1 MNWKKISAFAPML
14 TVVVLAACMGKT
26 LKGYTP
32 VVYDVKAEEIPL
44 QSENTET
51 TDQQEKQSN
60 KKKKKETE
68 KKQKASKGNFD
79 LKDGTYTGEGQG
91 FGGIIKVSVVI
102 KDKTITSI
110 TVESADGEDAAFFG
124 RAKGVIDKILAEQK
138 TDVDV
143 VSGATYSSR
152 GIMSAVKNALTGE
165 KDTSTPPAAT
175 GSASAAS
182 GSGKINK
189 VEENKNQTYKDGTY
203 YGSGTGFG
211 GTVKVKVVIKK
222 GKIRSIQITQHQDGS
237 TYMQKASALI
247 DTVIKKQSTNVDSV
261 SGATYSS
268 AGLVEAIRDAL
279 DQAKTTEK
287 KKKKKTTSKKNQNT
301 DTQTGNATPQT
312 TGKIPYKDGIYYGT
326 GEGYL
331 GNITVGVVIQN
342 KTITSIVITENEAD
356 DETFLNKAKA
366 VIDKVVQKQSTD
378 VDTVS
383 GATYSSKGILEA
395 ITNAL
400 ENAKKAT
407 EGKETEKPS
416 ESEKPKPSETEKPAE
431 TEKPSESESETPK
444 VYADGDYTAS
454 AICTSGEDSFTDYN
468 LFATVTIKNDKITAI
483 SNIYGDDNDSVNK
496 MYIGWAANGRGSAKG
511 IVSQI
516 LEKNSTDGIDTV
528 TRATCSSKALIEA
541 CQQAVSQAKLAP
553 QNE

>member
-1 MNWKKISAFAPML
+1 MNWKKLSAFAPML
-14 TVVVLAACMGKT
+14 AVVVLAACMGKT

-32 VVYDVKAEEIPL
+32 AVYDVKAEEISL

-51 TDQQEKQSN
+51 TDQKEKRSD
-60 KKKKKETE
+60 KKKETE

-91 FGGIIKVSVVI
+91 FGGTIKVSVVI
-102 KDKTITSI
+102 KDKAITSI
-110 TVESADGEDAAFFG
+110 SVERADGEDAAFLG

-138 TDVDV
+138 TDVDA

-152 GIMSAVKNALTGE
+152 GIMNAVKNALTGE
-165 KDTSTPPAAT
+165 KDTSALPAAT

-182 GSGKINK
+182 GSGKIEK
-189 VEENKNQTYKDGTY
+189 VKENKNQTYKDGTY

-222 GKIRSIQITQHQDGS
+222 GKIKSIQIIEHQDGS

-247 DTVIKKQSTNVDSV
+247 STVIKKQSTNIDTV

-312 TGKIPYKDGIYYGT
+312 TGKIPYKDGIYYGI

-356 DETFLNKAKA
+356 DETFLNKAKVVA
-366 VIDKVVQKQSTD
+366 DKVVQKQSTD

-395 ITNAL
+395 IRNAL

-431 TEKPSESESETPK
+431 TEKPSESESEKPK

-454 AICTSGEDSFTDYN
+454 TICTSGEDSFTDYN

-516 LEKNSTDGIDTV
+516 LEKNSIDGIDTV

-541 CQQAVSQAKLAP
+541 CQKAVSQAKLES
-553 QNE
+553 QGE